1 MLTSARYGISYPN
14 TAPRTDSPDVPRDF
28 AQVVAAVE
36 RSVMYGVG
44 TLAARPTSTPGSP
57 GIGGRVY
64 KSTDGS
70 GLLYYDYGT
79 GWMELY
85 SQNTK
90 RIDLFAAGTTDQ
102 TVSVYSPG
110 DTQPRLS
117 VRSDGLIY
125 FGPGGATSQDAY
137 LNRVGPGI
145 LNIASSL
152 IVSAD
157 LTVGNATT
165 HNGST
170 AQNGVFNLGAN
181 SYITSYAGAAAATVL
196 VARQTGQV
204 ANRITI
210 LNDGS
215 VSWGDGTNPPDVNLY
230 RGAANVIQTDDEL
243 RAPKAT
249 LTASAAATVPLIAKG
264 AGSQS
269 ASLQEWQ
276 DSAGTRLAWVDN
288 VGNLQS
294 KVAFINRAY
303 QLAGY
308 PIVVGSAGGDSQD
321 RIIIKNDGRLDWGPG
336 NATQDITL
344 YRAAAG
350 LLRTDTSLYVGN
362 FVSGPENANAPRIKM
377 RNGSSITFD
386 YTGGQLH
393 FYVDGTDVKQL

>member
-1 MLTSARYGISYPN
+1 MLTSARYGIVYPN

-57 GIGGRVY
+57 GIGGRIY
-64 KSTDGS
+64 KATDGS

-90 RIDLFAAGTTDQ
+90 RVDLFAAGTTDP
-102 TVSVYSPG
+102 TVVVYAPG
-110 DTQPRLS
+110 DTQPRFYM
-117 VRSDGLIY
+117 RSDGLLY
-125 FGPGGATSQDAY
+125 WGPGGATAPDTY

-152 IVSAD
+152 MVSAD
-157 LTVGNATT
+157 LTVGGATT
-165 HNGST
+165 HIGAVT
-170 AQNGVFNLGAN
+170 QTGVLNLGAN

-196 VARQTGQV
+196 VARQTGQA

-243 RAPKAT
+243 RAPKGT
-249 LTASAAATVPLIAKG
+249 FTASASAAIPLIAKG

-294 KVAFINRAY
+294 KVAFINRAF
-303 QLAGY
+303 QAAGY
-308 PIVVGSAGGDSQD
+308 PIVVGSAAGDSQD
-321 RIIIKNDGRLDWGPG
+321 RIIVKNDGRIDWGPG
-336 NATQDITL
+336 NATQDATL
-344 YRAAAG
+344 YRVSAG
-350 LLRTDTSLYVGN
+350 LLRTDGSLYIGN
-362 FVSGPENANAPRIKM
+362 FISGPENANAPRLKM

-386 YTGGQLH
+386 YVAGQLH